1 MTLRNDPFAEWD
13 AAYVLGAL
21 SPSQRRE
28 FEQHLAGCAECT
40 AAVGEL
46 AGMSGL
52 LARVPA
58 EDAWQSI
65 EPKPIENQSTEARP
79 LQASAAPADSLPRL
93 LAAAR
98 RSRMRRRT
106 WTVVATLAVAACAAA
121 AALIVPG
128 IIAGAV
134 DGASSAVVAMSQVNS
149 SSLSADIRLVS
160 EPWGT
165 RIESNCHYGEQ
176 TSRPQPPPSKP
187 PGGSGYPTVGIA
199 YAMYVTDRSGAE
211 TQVSSWLARPGG
223 TVTPTATTSLSRTE
237 IESVDIRAVSTGEVM
252 LRSSFDR

>member
-28 FEQHLAGCAECT
+28 YEDHLAGCAECT
-40 AAVGEL
+40 AAVGAL
-46 AGMSGL
+46 AGMPGL

-65 EPKPIENQSTEARP
+65 EPGEMQPP
-79 LQASAAPADSLPRL
+79 PASAPAADSLPRL

-106 WTVVATLAVAACAAA
+106 LTTVATLAVAACAAA

-128 IIAGAV
+128 LIAGAV
-134 DGASSAVVAMSQVNS
+134 DDASSAVVAMSQVNPS
-149 SSLSADIRLVS
+149 TLSADIRLVS

-176 TSRPQPPPSKP
+176 SSQPKPPPGEPPSPP
-187 PGGSGYPTVGIA
+187 PGGSGYPVTGIV

-223 TVTPTATTSLSRTE
+223 TVTPTATTSLSRDE
-237 IESVDIRAVSTGEVM
+237 IESVDIRALSTGEVM
-252 LRSSFDR
+252 LRSSFG

>member
-21 SPSQRRE
+21 SPSERRE
-28 FEQHLAGCAECT
+28 FEDHLAGCAECT
-40 AAVGEL
+40 SAVGEL
-46 AGMSGL
+46 TAMPGL

-58 EDAWQSI
+58 DDARQLLLH
-65 EPKPIENQSTEARP
+65 PQSTQQH
-79 LQASAAPADSLPRL
+79 LQASSSPADSLRRL

-98 RSRMRRRT
+98 RSRMRRRA
-106 WTVVATLAVAACAAA
+106 WTGAATVAVAACAAA

-128 IIAGAV
+128 LVTGAV
-134 DGASSAVVAMSQVNS
+134 DGASSAVIAMSRVNPS
-149 SSLSADIRLVS
+149 TLSADIRLVS

-165 RIESNCHYGEQ
+165 RIESNCHYGEK
-176 TSRPQPPPSKP
+176 PPPSPP
-187 PGGSGYPTVGIA
+187 PGGSSYPTAGIA

-223 TVTPTATTSLSRTE
+223 TVTPTATTSLSRAE

-252 LRSSFDR
+252 LRSSFGQ